1 MKPTLQQEQT
11 ETQTGLS
18 VSSVISCSN
27 ARTLNPEP
35 LALTSILAVAL
46 AWLAAA
52 VPAFSATPST
62 SLQAV
67 LVTNYVV
74 VTNIV
79 VVTNYVLLPT
89 AAVTSQPSTLNSQL
103 STNSALPA
111 LNWAPPEDSFD
122 WIEIKSGEWLKGRIK
137 SLQNEKLEF
146 DSEELDQ
153 HVFDWEDIRT
163 VRSPR
168 LNSVWFGTKGKLE
181 GVLLV
186 TTNEVRVTGQAA
198 TNTYARSE
206 LLGIAPTGA
215 RERDKWS
222 GKVSAGMSFRSGNTR
237 EVTYNAHVALNR
249 RTPSTLLTLDYLG
262 NFGKINDV
270 ETENNQRIQT
280 RFDYYFS
287 RRLFARV
294 PDYEYYHDPLQNLA
308 HRHTLGAS
316 VGYDLIKTRRVEWN
330 VTAGPAFQRND
341 FSSVAPGESQTRDSF
356 ALVLGS
362 RLDIELSQRLD
373 WILEYRGQFS
383 GRETGNNM
391 HHAVSTLEVDIHK
404 RLKLDVSFIWDRVAS
419 PQTEAGGTTP
429 QQDDFRLIT
438 SLGIDF

>member
-1 MKPTLQQEQT
+1 MTRMNTQQPHRRQPAPMLTLALVCLFLPALRSFCAESAAAPTL
-11 ETQTGLS
+11 
-18 VSSVISCSN
+18 
-27 ARTLNPEP
+27 
-35 LALTSILAVAL
+35 
-46 AWLAAA
+46 AAM
-52 VPAFSATPST
+52 P
-62 SLQAV
+62 V

-74 VTNIV
+74 VTNMV
-79 VVTNYVLLPT
+79 VVTNYVLTST
-89 AAVTSQPSTLNSQL
+89 AASVAHPLSTFNSQL
-103 STNSALPA
+103 SAPSLLPA
-111 LNWAPPEDSFD
+111 LGWAPPEDGFD

-137 SLQNEKLEF
+137 SLQGEKLEF
-146 DSEELDQ
+146 DSEELDY
-153 HVFDWEDIRT
+153 HEFKWEDIRT

-181 GVLLV
+181 GALLV
-186 TTNEVRVTGQAA
+186 TTNEVQVVGQTA

-215 RERDKWS
+215 KERDKWS
-222 GKVSAGMSFRSGNTR
+222 GKVSAGLSLRSGNTR
-237 EVTYNAHVALNR
+237 EVTYNAHVTLNR

-330 VTAGPAFQRND
+330 VTVGPAFQRND
-341 FSSVAPGESQTRDSF
+341 FTSVAPGDSPTRDSF
-356 ALVLGS
+356 ALVVGS
-362 RLDIELSQRLD
+362 RLDIELSKRLD

-383 GRETGNNM
+383 GRKTGNNM
-391 HHAVSTLEVDIHK
+391 HHAVSTLEFDIHK

-419 PQTEAGGTTP
+419 PQTEAGGATP

-438 SLGIDF
+438 GLGIDF